1 MKPPFSEEILTVLYV
16 LFRAEAALRAEDIID
31 TLEDT
36 SIDYF
41 TAHQILEHLLENK
54 TVFSVKQNG
63 YELYFISPI
72 GKDAIEQF
80 YPTVRASVRNSIDS
94 YLKDNLAEMT
104 AAAGI
109 RSSVCFSF
117 DGNYCV
123 ILKLFENNLCA
134 MEITLTVRDSATAE
148 LFMQNWSKSSQDI
161 YTAVLRTLSQSTVT

>member
-80 YPTVRASVRNSIDS
+80 YPTVRAVRTEQHRQ
-94 YLKDNLAEMT
+94 LP
-104 AAAGI
+104 
-109 RSSVCFSF
+109 
-117 DGNYCV
+117 
-123 ILKLFENNLCA
+123 
-134 MEITLTVRDSATAE
+134 
-148 LFMQNWSKSSQDI
+148 
-161 YTAVLRTLSQSTVT
+161 

>member
-63 YELYFISPI
+63 Y
-72 GKDAIEQF
+72 DA
-80 YPTVRASVRNSIDS
+80 VRE
-94 YLKDNLAEMT
+94 YTLK
-104 AAAGI
+104 
-109 RSSVCFSF
+109 F
-117 DGNYCV
+117 DRRCRH
-123 ILKLFENNLCA
+123 
-134 MEITLTVRDSATAE
+134 T
-148 LFMQNWSKSSQDI
+148 Q
-161 YTAVLRTLSQSTVT
+161 LRLLLL

>member
-1 MKPPFSEEILTVLYV
+1 M
-16 LFRAEAALRAEDIID
+16 
-31 TLEDT
+31 
-36 SIDYF
+36 
-41 TAHQILEHLLENK
+41 
-54 TVFSVKQNG
+54 
-63 YELYFISPI
+63 
-72 GKDAIEQF
+72 
-80 YPTVRASVRNSIDS
+80 RASVRNSIDS

-161 YTAVLRTLSQSTVT
+161 YTAVLRTLSQSAAI